1 MLRQCLFAA
10 VLFFFSLSCYGR
22 AIAPLN
28 EAIHAIIEGK
38 KATVAVSIA
47 RSGAPPLLS
56 IHGDV
61 PLPMQSVFKFHL
73 AAAVLHQVDLGML
86 SLSDNI
92 TITADD
98 VDNTLWSPIRKKY
111 PDGTVLTLAE
121 IIQFTVASS
130 DNVGCDVLFRLL
142 GGPKAVEA
150 YLHQVGITD
159 IAIQHNESQMQRVWE
174 RQYQNWT
181 TANAAN
187 QALRAFYENSAPLLS
202 AQSHRFLWDV
212 MKSSW
217 TGKHKIRGGLPEGTV
232 VAHKTGS
239 SGQHSSGLTGAEN
252 DIGIIFLPD
261 GSFIYLSIMVS
272 DSHETSQANK
282 QIIADIARVTWR
294 YFTRL

>member
-1 MLRQCLFAA
+1 MLRQCLFAV
-10 VLFFFSLSCYGR
+10 VLFFSSLSCYGR
-22 AIAPLN
+22 TIAPLN

-47 RSGAPPLLS
+47 RSGAQPLLS

-92 TITADD
+92 TITPDD

-121 IIQFTVASS
+121 IIQFTVTSS

-159 IAIQHNESQMQRVWE
+159 IVIQHNESQMQRVWE

-202 AQSHRFLWDV
+202 AQSHRFLWDA

-239 SGQHSSGLTGAEN
+239 SGQHPSGLTGAEN

-272 DSHETSQANK
+272 DSHETSQVNK